1 MLWAFQLKQ
10 VSFST
15 SMSELEEAEDRKALA
30 PKYIYIYIFRIVRMK
45 MIVTS
50 KDIW

>member
-15 SMSELEEAEDRKALA
+15 SVSELEETEDRKALA
-30 PKYIYIYIFRIVRMK
+30 PKYIYIFFQD
-45 MIVTS
+45 S
-50 KDIW
+50 KNEDDCEK